1 MYSSSKRKMD
11 CCSHV
16 TPFDKNCKTNSRDL
30 SSNKGHNCKWNKTGV
45 DKIVIKNIG
54 KLTLKE

>member
-1 MYSSSKRKMD
+1 MD